1 MGAGGSLEA
10 TFSLRG
16 PIAAGTWRLVADGII
31 LDAVDVTFEILW
43 RRDGADDTVLLFAEQ
58 RFEPLPDG
66 TYTAQAYEVTAEA
79 GEVAAEVDDL
89 LVFRYS
95 GENSDLPMAY
105 VPNGDG
111 EHAGGRIPFIDLPQ

>member
-1 MGAGGSLEA
+1 VGAGGSLEA

-31 LDAVDVTFEILW
+31 LEAVDVTFEILW
-43 RRDGADDTVLLFAEQ
+43 RRDGEDDTVLLHAEQ

-66 TYTAQAYEVTAEA
+66 TYAAQAYEVTEEV
-79 GEVAAEVDDL
+79 GEVAAEVGDL

-111 EHAGGRIPFIDLPQ
+111 EHAGGRIPFIDLPP